1 MYRGLVNCC
10 RAERR
15 KYLSPV
21 HLIYEKYF
29 PLQPT
34 QYWINFRGL
43 NIDCL
48 WVSALILPLGAAH
61 SGSAFLS
68 HAGVIS
74 WCTSTPLPASHSTPD
89 MVLGKKCVLFYISP
103 HAYVCPL
110 PATSFSFQS
119 HKALIHNPE
128 PNRMLLPPPP
138 PPPVLFFVTAP
149 GDTSTDYNSI
159 MCPQLL
165 SLTHR
170 RHSDLFFL
178 NE

>member
-1 MYRGLVNCC
+1 MDPLKWRSILWIFWLNLANMYRGLVNCC

-68 HAGVIS
+68 HAGIIS

-119 HKALIHNPE
+119 HKQSSDPQPWAKSDAPTS
-128 PNRMLLPPPP
+128 PPP
-138 PPPVLFFVTAP
+138 TTCA
-149 GDTSTDYNSI
+149 
-159 MCPQLL
+159 
-165 SLTHR
+165 
-170 RHSDLFFL
+170 FL
-178 NE
+178 CYSSWGHINRL